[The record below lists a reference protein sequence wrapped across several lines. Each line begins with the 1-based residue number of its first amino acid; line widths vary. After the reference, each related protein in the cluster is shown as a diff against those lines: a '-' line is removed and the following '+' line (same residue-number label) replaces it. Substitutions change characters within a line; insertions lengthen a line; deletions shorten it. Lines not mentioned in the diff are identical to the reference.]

1 MQNRANSGGQD
12 AGKMDAL
19 WPGGAFAIP
28 VTRPAMRL
36 TTLAHKRVAFVWD
49 NVFRGEEIFPL
60 IEGALKQRFDGAE
73 CVGYEAFGSTF
84 GGDEHA
90 VVAALPERL
99 REHRVDAV
107 ISGNGC

>member
-1 MQNRANSGGQD
+1 MPNHHPHI
-12 AGKMDAL
+12 DAL

-28 VTRPAMRL
+28 VAQPAERL
-36 TTLAHKRVAFVWD
+36 TTLDNKRVAFVWD

-60 IEGALKQRFDGAE
+60 IERGLRARFQNVE
-73 CVGYEAFGSTF
+73 CVGYEAFGATF

-99 REHRVDAV
+99 REHQIDAV